1 VTAASSLRIGI
12 SALYQA
18 SGGSLTNL
26 AQLLRVWSE
35 DGTFDRHDVILFASG
50 RTRDAL
56 EREAGAEVLRRVSM
70 RIMAGADRGLLR
82 RMWAEQIGILSLLRA
97 ERIDVLFCPG
107 NVIPFAA
114 NVPTVAVF
122 QNAAPFCESVTFRSL
137 RGQRWLHFLL
147 LGRLVR
153 LTARRAT
160 RVIFISNFFRDL
172 FVDRFRFSR
181 ERGAVIPR
189 AAGRSAAAL
198 RDAALEDSLGI
209 RAPYVLSV
217 SNVNPYKNLVE
228 LIDGFAAA
236 VNVAADGRHQL
247 VIAGLVNFPWYLERM
262 QEAVRRAGLQDR
274 VVFTGDLPHKS
285 IESLLAGCESFVF
298 SSTCENCP
306 TALIEALSFGLPV
319 ASSNVGVMPEIGG
332 DAVRYFDPYSVPSVR
347 DALLAL
353 MTDAALRSSLAERAL
368 ERAATFPTA
377 AGVARRTLAVLESAA
392 GGR

>member
-1 VTAASSLRIGI
+1 MTAASRLRIGI

-35 DGTFDRHDVILFASG
+35 DGTLDRHDVILFASG
-50 RTRDAL
+50 RTCAAL
-56 EREAGAEVLRRVSM
+56 EREVGVEVLRRVSM
-70 RIMAGADRGLLR
+70 HIMAGADRGLLP
-82 RMWAEQIGILSLLRA
+82 RMFAEQIEILSLLRG
-97 ERIDVLFCPG
+97 ERIDVLLCPG

-114 NVPTVAVF
+114 KVPTVAVF

-137 RGQRWLHFLL
+137 RGKRWLQFRL

-172 FVDRFRFSR
+172 FVDRFRFPR

-198 RDAALEDSLGI
+198 RDAALEESLGI

-236 VNVAADGRHQL
+236 VRATAEGRQQL
-247 VIAGLVNFPWYLERM
+247 VIAGLVNFPWYLEKM
-262 QEAVRRAGLQDR
+262 HEAVRRGGLQDR

-319 ASSNVGVMPEIGG
+319 ASSNVGVMPEIAGE
-332 DAVRYFDPYSVPSVR
+332 AVRYFDPYSVDSIK
-347 DALLAL
+347 DAFVAL
-353 MTDAALRSSLAERAL
+353 MTDEQLRSDLAARARM
-368 ERAATFPTA
+368 RATTFSTA
-377 AGVARRTLAVLESAA
+377 ADVARRTLAVIESAA
-392 GGR
+392 DGR